1 MANLNKKEGGWV
13 LKWIVIIFAIILVL
27 SFLGFDIKKFMN
39 SDMTT
44 GNLQYMGEFLL
55 SIWIQYLKP
64 LYDFV
69 INITSPFFQVI
80 LNFLSKIGNGGSI
93 GIK

>member
-55 SIWIQYLKP
+55 SI
-64 LYDFV
+64 
-69 INITSPFFQVI
+69 
-80 LNFLSKIGNGGSI
+80 
-93 GIK
+93 